1 MVALENF
8 EEMKATFL
16 VQIVEVMTEFERK
29 DMMGKFFDIIE
40 CGHPPHWLL
49 VRGLMTPLSQC

>member
-1 MVALENF
+1 MWQSREALRELVALENF

-40 CGHPPHWLL
+40 
-49 VRGLMTPLSQC
+49 